1 MGQGDHAIHV
11 GVVDQGLR
19 VDVAAKVIGD
29 GLGHRRRA
37 VHRRQDAHVVTG
49 SDAAI
54 RAHDA
59 HKGVLVGR
67 MNPPRIHTKGV
78 VARKIPHGQVV
89 HMHVFTGLDRLAG
102 EANDLSI
109 TA

>member
-1 MGQGDHAIHV
+1 
-11 GVVDQGLR
+11 
-19 VDVAAKVIGD
+19 VIGD

-59 HKGVLVGR
+59 HKGVWL
-67 MNPPRIHTKGV
+67 GV
-78 VARKIPHGQVV
+78 
-89 HMHVFTGLDRLAG
+89 
-102 EANDLSI
+102 
-109 TA
+109 